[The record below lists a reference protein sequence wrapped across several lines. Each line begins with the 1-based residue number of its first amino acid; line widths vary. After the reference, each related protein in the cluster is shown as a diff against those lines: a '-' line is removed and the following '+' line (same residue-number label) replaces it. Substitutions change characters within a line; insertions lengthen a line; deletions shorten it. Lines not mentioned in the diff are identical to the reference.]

1 VWPSSGAQ
9 LYRVRGCDAASTER
23 RRTFYCLRLMLRLSG
38 PALEERVWSGLGS
51 GAKRSEG
58 HGTRSTR
65 GVEAAA
71 GDAERYVWG
80 GGQVE
85 CADTPETTLEE
96 CVVSRPLVA
105 NCDSWQAEETRVL
118 RGATLLAR
126 AYAGVCECAT
136 SGQLAE
142 RRVWGLTRSVTRTLN
157 AYCRKLAAEG
167 ASTLPD
173 LISWL
178 MCVELLP
185 TSRTHPLLALPKK
198 DTNCTALS
206 DASNNWQHARS
217 FSTHGHLSA
226 AKRTL
231 VHVSR
236 SESV

>member
-1 VWPSSGAQ
+1 MLNGTCGGV
-9 LYRVRGCDAASTER
+9 VR
-23 RRTFYCLRLMLRLSG
+23 LNVPL
-38 PALEERVWSGLGS
+38 
-51 GAKRSEG
+51 
-58 HGTRSTR
+58 
-65 GVEAAA
+65 
-71 GDAERYVWG
+71 
-80 GGQVE
+80 
-85 CADTPETTLEE
+85 DTPETTLEE
-96 CVVSRPLVA
+96 CVVSRPPALSPCSHA
-105 NCDSWQAEETRVL
+105 SSQTAPRGKQRRRVCCVG
-118 RGATLLAR
+118 RRCWHGRTPACVSVPP
-126 AYAGVCECAT
+126 AG
-136 SGQLAE
+136 SGLSGG
-142 RRVWGLTRSVTRTLN
+142 VWGLTRSVTRTLN